1 VTGFKAREEG
11 LLAVQSGR
19 VDYFVATVLFAL
31 AALKKNPQI
40 GELVVPTPHLRVA
53 VCPALPYDDDR
64 RFRGVVDAWSEDN
77 RGIGQIRKWI
87 MAGLANFGIAEADLP
102 PEPTLWSRTAT
113 AAQEGR
119 SRLSRSPGG
128 R

>member
-19 VDYFVATVLFAL
+19 ADFFVATAL
-31 AALKKNPQI
+31 VAVAALKKNPQI

-87 MAGLANFGIAEADLP
+87 MASLADLGINENDLP
-102 PEPTLWSRTAT
+102 PDLA
-113 AAQEGR
+113 
-119 SRLSRSPGG
+119 L
-128 R
+128 